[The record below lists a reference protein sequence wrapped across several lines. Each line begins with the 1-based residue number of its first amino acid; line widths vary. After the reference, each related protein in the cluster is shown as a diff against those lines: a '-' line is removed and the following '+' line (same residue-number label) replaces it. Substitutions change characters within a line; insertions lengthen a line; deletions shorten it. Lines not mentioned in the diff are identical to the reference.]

1 MFFQYQR
8 ANMTAL
14 AIILALLPI
23 QAFADDL
30 NAANTSWI
38 LTSTALV
45 LFMTIP
51 GVSGFYGGLVRS
63 KNVLSV
69 LMQCFAITCLASIV
83 WFAFGYSIAFGDG
96 GSMNAYIGN
105 LDNLFLGKV
114 TEGSMFG
121 DIPESVFAM
130 FQMTFAII
138 TPALIVG
145 AFAERMRF
153 SAMLLFSGLWLTLVY
168 APITHWV
175 WGGGWLGE
183 MGLLDF
189 AGGTVV
195 HITAGVGALVA
206 ALVLGNR
213 KGFPRQAMPPHNLT
227 MTVTGAGMLWVG
239 WFGFNGGSALAANG
253 DAGMAML
260 VTHISAAA
268 GSLAWM
274 MMEWTKHG
282 KPSVLGIVTGMVAGL
297 GTITPASGFVGPA
310 GALIIGLSAG
320 VICYYATQ
328 AIKQR
333 FKIDDSLDVFPVHG
347 VGGMLGTLLAGVF
360 ASDAL
365 GIFSGQGYNEG
376 MNMASQVSVQ
386 LVGIIATFTY
396 TAIVSYI
403 LLKLVDKLLVL
414 RVDEED
420 EVRGLDLVEHD
431 ERGYDL

>member
-1 MFFQYQR
+1 MSVISPRRIYV
-8 ANMTAL
+8 AL
-14 AIILALLPI
+14 STLLLLLPI
-23 QAFADDL
+23 QAFADEL
-30 NAANTSWI
+30 NGANTSWI

-51 GVSGFYGGLVRS
+51 GLSLFYGGLVRS
-63 KNVLSV
+63 KNALSV
-69 LMQCFAITCLASIV
+69 LMQCFSITCLASII
-83 WFAFGYSIAFGDG
+83 WFAFGYSLAFGNG
-96 GSMNAYIGN
+96 GSLNSYIGDLSN
-105 LDNLFLGKV
+105 FFMGNI
-114 TEGSMFG
+114 TEESMAG
-121 DIPESVFAM
+121 DIPESVFAL

-153 SAMLLFSGLWLTLVY
+153 SAMLLFSALWLIVVY

-195 HITAGVGALVA
+195 HITAGVGAIVA

-213 KGFPRQAMPPHNLT
+213 KGFPQQAMPPHNLT

-310 GALIIGLSAG
+310 GALVIGLSAG

-333 FKIDDSLDVFPVHG
+333 FHIDDSLDVFPVHG
-347 VGGMLGTLLAGVF
+347 VGGMLGTLLAGIF
-360 ASDAL
+360 ASDQL
-365 GIFSGQGYNEG
+365 GVFSGQGYNEG
-376 MNMASQVSVQ
+376 MNMASQVRVQ
-386 LVGIIATFTY
+386 ITGIIATFAY
-396 TAIVSYI
+396 TAVITYL
-403 LLKLVDKLLVL
+403 LLKLIDNLLVL

-420 EVRGLDLVEHD
+420 EIRGLDLVEHD